1 MKQLAPLTFL
11 STINLLHHSLK
22 PWKTTRFFFFQT
34 ENTELKEDIGS
45 MNYWKK

>member
-22 PWKTTRFFFFQT
+22 HGRPRDSFFFQT

-45 MNYWKK
+45 MNY

>member
-1 MKQLAPLTFL
+1 MEDHEIL
-11 STINLLHHSLK
+11 
-22 PWKTTRFFFFQT
+22 FFFQT